1 MTRVTKASGSQ
12 QRLHF
17 FSALKMSFTSKCN
30 AHSHADSS
38 VTMNQTLEFES
49 ILWPS
54 CVQTMHCNV
63 LTISVPYLLR
73 LESPTR
79 SLSMDAPKGVHV
91 KALAGNVDVTAHFD
105 IQLHSTAG
113 LVSNQSFRFLR
124 FFMSILRRRFSA
136 LLKNLK

>member
-1 MTRVTKASGSQ
+1 MLTVMQ
-12 QRLHF
+12 IPL
-17 FSALKMSFTSKCN
+17 
-30 AHSHADSS
+30 SS
-38 VTMNQTLEFES
+38 MNQTLEFES

-124 FFMSILRRRFSA
+124 FFMSI
-136 LLKNLK
+136 